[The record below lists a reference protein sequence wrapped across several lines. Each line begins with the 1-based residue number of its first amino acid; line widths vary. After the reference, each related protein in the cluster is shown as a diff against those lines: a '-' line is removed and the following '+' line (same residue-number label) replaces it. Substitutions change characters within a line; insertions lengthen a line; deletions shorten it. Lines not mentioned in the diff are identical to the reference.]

1 MRARFTLVS
10 GLAIVLAGGM
20 LLAWAQESAGEKKVP
35 APRASKN
42 AAFERMKQLAGEWYN
57 SEAKEGDKN
66 AGPSV
71 IYRVVSNGSV
81 VMEDMFPGTDHNMIT
96 MYYVDGDDLV
106 LVHYCA
112 IGNQPRMKA
121 ERSED
126 SRKIDFKFAGG
137 SNVDPDKDIHMHELT
152 LTFVD
157 ADHITAEW
165 RKSEEGKVGPGATF
179 KLERRKARAG

>member
-1 MRARFTLVS
+1 
-10 GLAIVLAGGM
+10 
-20 LLAWAQESAGEKKVP
+20 
-35 APRASKN
+35 
-42 AAFERMKQLAGEWYN
+42 
-57 SEAKEGDKN
+57 
-66 AGPSV
+66 
-71 IYRVVSNGSV
+71 
-81 VMEDMFPGTDHNMIT
+81 MEDMFPGTDHNMIT
-96 MYYVDGDDLV
+96 MYYVEGDDLV

-121 ERSED
+121 ERTAD
-126 SRKIDFKFAGG
+126 PRKLDFKFAGG

-157 ADHITAEW
+157 TDHITAEW